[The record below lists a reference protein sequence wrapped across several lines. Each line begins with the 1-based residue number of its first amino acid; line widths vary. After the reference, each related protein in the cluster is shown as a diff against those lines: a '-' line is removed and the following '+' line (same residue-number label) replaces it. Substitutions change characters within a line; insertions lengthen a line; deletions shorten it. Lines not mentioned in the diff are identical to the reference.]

1 MAKESKETKIN
12 TNEQPYVRRILP
24 NKAFDKEYMTEWV
37 REVKFLASKGIRY
50 NYVKKT
56 QDYQVSQFKYDKT
69 PALFAAL
76 AEFYAIVEKE
86 KANIVPVNEV
96 EEILKDSGLT
106 IKRGRNGEIKF
117 VKTPNEESKDD
128 TE

>member
-1 MAKESKETKIN
+1 MAKENTETKIN
-12 TNEQPYVRRILP
+12 TSEQPYVRRILP

-69 PALFAAL
+69 PTLFAAL

-96 EEILKDSGLT
+96 EEILKDSGLA

>member
-1 MAKESKETKIN
+1 MEKIINETEKK
-12 TNEQPYVRRILP
+12 EQPFVRRILP

-56 QDYQVSQFKYDKT
+56 SDYQISQFKYDKT
-69 PALFAAL
+69 PELFAAL
-76 AEFYAIVEKE
+76 VEFYTAVEKE
-86 KANIVPVNEV
+86 KANIVPVEEV
-96 EEILKDSGLT
+96 EELLNNAGLSLKKD
-106 IKRGRNGEIKF
+106 RNGRIKF
-117 VKTPNEESKDD
+117 VKNPETEDD